1 MAAKVAT
8 SGQMLLARFHRLRG
22 KRPPGSQGRRRGVHG
37 GQQEDKPSNGT
48 NNDQE
53 FCKGGEQGEKS
64 LFVEETQQNPLSQE
78 RALKTHLER

>member
-1 MAAKVAT
+1 MVARVAT

-22 KRPPGSQGRRRGVHG
+22 ERPPGSQGRRRGVHG
-37 GQQEDKPSNGT
+37 GQWEDKSRYGT
-48 NNDQE
+48 NNDQD

-78 RALKTHLER
+78 RALETHLEM